1 MKTIVER
8 SAGGVIARQVGDRM
22 EVAMI
27 ATHGGTRWALPKGL
41 VERGEKPEETA
52 RREVREETGLEG
64 RFLGKIDTID
74 YWYYHDRETRVHKFV
89 AFYLF
94 QYASGEAEDHDW
106 EVEAAAW
113 LPIDEAIA
121 RASYATEA
129 QVLRKAKA
137 MWGERCRKGGSL
149 EGYLEG

>member
-8 SAGGVIARQVGDRM
+8 SAGGVIARQVEGQM

-27 ATHGGTRWALPKGL
+27 ATHGATRWALPKGL
-41 VERGEKPEETA
+41 VGRGEKPEETA

-64 RFLGKIDTID
+64 RCVGKIDTVD
-74 YWYYHDRETRVHKFV
+74 YWYFQDPQTRVHKFV

-94 QYASGEAEDHDW
+94 EYESGSVEDHDW
-106 EVEAAAW
+106 EVDAAAW

-121 RASYATEA
+121 RASYPSEA
-129 QVLRKAKA
+129 DVLRQAKEIWQA
-137 MWGERCRKGGSL
+137 RQGMA
-149 EGYLEG
+149 